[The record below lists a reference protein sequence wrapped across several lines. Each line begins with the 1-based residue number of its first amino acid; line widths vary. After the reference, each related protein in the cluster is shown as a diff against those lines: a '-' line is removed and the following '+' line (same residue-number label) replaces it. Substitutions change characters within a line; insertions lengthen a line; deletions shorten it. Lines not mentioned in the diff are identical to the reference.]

1 MPTDWVRSGQHKL
14 LADAQTIKLRE
25 LIIERLAISVPDKL
39 SDLDARSWYAITR
52 QIHAAV
58 AAAGRATRVETFNGN
73 YGLNRGLFSAVLA
86 VAGLVLL
93 SRTISEWAA
102 GVLVLLAGL
111 AAFRM
116 HRFAKHYGREL
127 FVQFLASFEFRVGKL
142 GGRTG
147 QGRPQAGR
155 SRTLDAAR
163 QKTRWSEAESGGLT
177 DSALETSDG
186 GHGTAVRAGSG
197 DRGPVGGQ
205 GSAV

>member
-1 MPTDWVRSGQHKL
+1 MDCSIAFGIGVRQLL
-14 LADAQTIKLRE
+14 LAALLTFACIGTTNAAQYKGEGGQIEAFGKLSADYVFG
-25 LIIERLAISVPDKL
+25 LKILAICEKYPRIR
-39 SDLDARSWYAITR
+39 AE
-52 QIHAAV
+52 V
-58 AAAGRATRVETFNGN
+58 AAAGNA
-73 YGLNRGLFSAVLA
+73 Y
-86 VAGLVLL
+86 
-93 SRTISEWAA
+93 
-102 GVLVLLAGL
+102 
-111 AAFRM
+111 
-116 HRFAKHYGREL
+116 RERNKPL
-127 FVQFLASFEFRVGKL
+127 YEQLTARIYEIASFEFRVGKL